1 MKKMFLI
8 LALLTAGWCT
18 ALTAEDQPNR
28 WSINT
33 DQSIRWQTD
42 KSSLPHYDHI
52 EMAGRRV
59 ATVLRY
65 GINEDGSFYLDFLE
79 AAVSQ
84 GLDKQVE
91 TKGKTPD
98 ATVTA

>member
-18 ALTAEDQPNR
+18 ALTAEDQPSR
-28 WSINT
+28 WSINS
-33 DQSIRWQTD
+33 DQSIRWQAD

-65 GINEDGSFYLDFLE
+65 GINEDGSFYLERGMVWPLLRTTPTMM
-79 AAVSQ
+79 S
-84 GLDKQVE
+84 GLMQRFR
-91 TKGKTPD
+91 
-98 ATVTA
+98 